1 MTTRSSE
8 RLQPCE
14 QLERWLLAL
23 ERNAS
28 AGRIDPDAD
37 LIDGGIIDS
46 LEFVNLL
53 LFVEELRGRPIGS
66 SEIRLESFRTLRR
79 IAEAYLDG
87 EEKWSA

>member
-1 MTTRSSE
+1 MRSSE
-8 RLQPCE
+8 RLRHSE

-23 ERNAS
+23 ERNAPVD
-28 AGRIDPDAD
+28 RIDPDAD

-79 IAEAYLDG
+79 IADAYLD
-87 EEKWSA
+87 EEEPWSA